1 MDWELHSG
9 GNVRILC
16 CDRTQAVCI
25 AACNLVKDIE
35 KVFSGNI
42 HVDLENC
49 TDDEYSIKIQ
59 NNSNSCINSENY
71 NNDEN
76 IADTEECRTP
86 SDDTQDISCIVI
98 RRRELGKKEAYSH
111 LVQDGVLYISGQD
124 RRGVIYGIYELSR
137 WLGVSPWYYF
147 ADVPVKK
154 RDKAVLPDG
163 YSYDDYPSV
172 EIGRAHV

>member
-25 AACNLVKDIE
+25 AARNLVKDIE

-49 TDDEYSIKIQ
+49 TDDECNIKIR

-76 IADTEECRTP
+76 ISDTEECRTP

-124 RRGVIYGIYELSR
+124 RRGAVSYTH
-137 WLGVSPWYYF
+137 LGS
-147 ADVPVKK
+147 
-154 RDKAVLPDG
+154 AV
-163 YSYDDYPSV
+163 
-172 EIGRAHV
+172 